1 VQGSGRPGD
10 LTHTYQSLHIN
21 RSVLGEW
28 WPDESGRGHQEKAN
42 EDFKD
47 QINQHLP

>member
-1 VQGSGRPGD
+1 MQGSGRPGD
-10 LTHTYQSLHIN
+10 FALTYQPLHIN
-21 RSVLGEW
+21 RAMLGQW
-28 WPDESGRGHQEKAN
+28 RKDESSCCHQEKAN